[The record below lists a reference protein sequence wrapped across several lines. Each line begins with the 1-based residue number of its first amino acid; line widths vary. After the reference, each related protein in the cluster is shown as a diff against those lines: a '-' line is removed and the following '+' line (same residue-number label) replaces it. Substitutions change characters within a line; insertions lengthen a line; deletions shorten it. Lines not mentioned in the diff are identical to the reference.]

1 MARAGIPEFQL
12 LDWRLIMSTPATIQ
26 HPAALSAL
34 RRLMACHPVATFLIM
49 AFTVS
54 ITIAFVRLR
63 TNADI
68 DQSLSYQYLV
78 GFLEHLFSV
87 ALPAFLVVAAIHGKA
102 GVRALARRSLRWRV
116 GARWYLIALLGIPVA
131 SVVCVSMIYGTAPL
145 IALMNNWQLLLTLIL
160 PSLLIRIVFLNT
172 IEEIGWLGFLQ
183 ARLQN
188 QHGPWKA
195 CLLVEIPFALWH
207 LPGLLGDTGGQLSLA
222 LLYTGVFAIFQL
234 CGRFVIMWLYNNTRC
249 SVLLAG
255 IFHATYNT
263 TINTYAGDVIP
274 VPVEPWFFI
283 VSGVVAVAAVLI
295 VIFTKGQ
302 LAYEPD
308 HISQAEDVPSAKE

>member
-1 MARAGIPEFQL
+1 
-12 LDWRLIMSTPATIQ
+12 MSTPTTTQ
-26 HPAALSAL
+26 QPAPHSAL
-34 RRLMACHPVATFLIM
+34 RRLVARHPVVAFLLM

-63 TNADI
+63 TDGDI
-68 DQSLSYQYLV
+68 QSPYYQYTS

-87 ALPAFLVVAAIHGKA
+87 ALPAFLVVAAMHGKA
-102 GVRALARRSLRWRV
+102 GVRDLARRSLRWRV
-116 GARWYLIALLGIPVA
+116 GARWYLIALLGLPIA
-131 SVVCVSMIYGTAPL
+131 SVLCASLIYGVAPL
-145 IALMNNWQLLLTLIL
+145 NALVDNWQLLFTLIL

-183 ARLQN
+183 ARLQDE
-188 QHGPWKA
+188 HGPWKA

-222 LLYTGVFAIFQL
+222 LIMTGVFAIFQL
-234 CGRFVIMWLYNNTRC
+234 CGRFVMMWLYNNTNR

-255 IFHATYNT
+255 LFHANFNT
-263 TINTYAGDVIP
+263 TINMYSGGVIP
-274 VPVEPWFFI
+274 VPAEPWFFI

-295 VIFTKGQ
+295 VVFTRGRLSYKP
-302 LAYEPD
+302 E
-308 HISQAEDVPSAKE
+308 HVSKTAEAPSIKE